1 MGVRWRPEVFEIAST
16 TSSNPARRGRTKSK
30 SRATLR
36 ITRCL
41 MLVSEPFGAG
51 TERRGVPAGLFM
63 ILLLVLGLLLVLVL
77 RPSLLCDA
85 GDAEVPFDGRQL
97 VYVDV
102 ANEVHDGQLLRLG
115 GDDEQAV
122 GGVTAHVEVD
132 LGVLPSA
139 ALDLHNPLP
148 RGPELGAQVV
158 HDAAVVLP
166 FLVEFVGAD
175 VDALE
180 TFDDLASLA
189 VVAVVEELRG
199 QPEHGAVERD
209 VGRFRGAVAEAGG
222 VDVEALLR
230 VKRRGGGDGQTR

>member
-1 MGVRWRPEVFEIAST
+1 
-16 TSSNPARRGRTKSK
+16 
-30 SRATLR
+30 
-36 ITRCL
+36 
-41 MLVSEPFGAG
+41 
-51 TERRGVPAGLFM
+51 M
-63 ILLLVLGLLLVLVL
+63 ILLLVLLLLFVLLLVLLSILVFVL
-77 RPSLLCDA
+77 RPSLLRDA

-102 ANEVHDGQLLRLG
+102 ADEVHDGQLLRLG

-122 GGVTAHVEVD
+122 WRVTAHVEVD
-132 LGVLPSA
+132 LGVLPIA

-148 RGPELGAQVV
+148 RGPELGAQAV

-180 TFDDLASLA
+180 AFDDLASLA

-209 VGRFRGAVAEAGG
+209 VGRFRGAVAEAGD
-222 VDVEALLR
+222 VDVESLLR
-230 VKRRGGGDGQTR
+230 VKRRGGEEDQTSENQPFAHDVSPSFVRSFFSTFPELLSIATPGRESARARRGSWRR

>member
-30 SRATLR
+30 SRATPR
-36 ITRCL
+36 TTRCL

-51 TERRGVPAGLFM
+51 TERRGVAGLFM
-63 ILLLVLGLLLVLVL
+63 ILLLVLLLLFVLLFILVFVL
-77 RPSLLCDA
+77 RPSLLRDA

-102 ANEVHDGQLLRLG
+102 ADEVHDGQLLWFG

-122 GGVTAHVEVD
+122 GRVTTHVEVD

-148 RGPELGAQVV
+148 CGPELGAQVV
-158 HDAAVVLP
+158 DDAAVILP
-166 FLVEFVGAD
+166 LLVE
-175 VDALE
+175 
-180 TFDDLASLA
+180 
-189 VVAVVEELRG
+189 
-199 QPEHGAVERD
+199 
-209 VGRFRGAVAEAGG
+209 
-222 VDVEALLR
+222 
-230 VKRRGGGDGQTR
+230 